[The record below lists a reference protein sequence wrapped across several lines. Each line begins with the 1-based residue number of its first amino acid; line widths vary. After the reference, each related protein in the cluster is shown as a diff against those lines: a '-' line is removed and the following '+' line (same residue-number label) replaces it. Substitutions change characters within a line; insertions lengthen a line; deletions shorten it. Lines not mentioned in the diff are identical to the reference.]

1 MMAGMDRPVILVTD
15 LEGALAAAKAAGT
28 TGIPIF
34 LLGERDGSLVAG
46 VGWYF
51 GLLRAI
57 IRRAP
62 GGRVTFIVDC
72 GNRPDHAQAA
82 FRLGLDVVFRG
93 PERIAIKLA
102 SIAAKSQRVLLR
114 RRPRALPVADSRDP
128 AAIAEALLRH
138 RARSR
143 RRAS

>member
-1 MMAGMDRPVILVTD
+1 MMAGMDRPAILVAD
-15 LEGALAAAKAAGT
+15 LEGALAAAKAAAAAR
-28 TGIPIF
+28 IPIY
-34 LLGERDGSLVAG
+34 LLSERDGSLVAG

-57 IRRAP
+57 NRRAP

-82 FRLGLDVVFRG
+82 FRLGMDVVFRG

-102 SIAAKSQRVLLR
+102 SIAEKSQRILLQ
-114 RRPRALPVADSRDP
+114 RRPRPLPVADSRDP

-138 RARSR
+138 QSRSR